1 MARIAK
7 LAAILMLVPA
17 FALATDCR
25 HFFVKQAVVAY
36 VAPATLYQAGASL
49 ELEAIVKRAVRE
61 ELRMAQTQ
69 SPHAQQQR
77 AQASSSVI
85 VQKCAKC
92 HSAPKPAAGLTLDGF
107 TAIPDTAFRRIM
119 EIVGAAIEVPA
130 EMKALVASMK
140 PEDKGRILEE
150 MIALK
155 PSIVQQ
161 PADVPPGFPQV
172 EGDGGLR

>member
-7 LAAILMLVPA
+7 LAAVIMLVPA
-17 FALATDCR
+17 VAQATDCR

-69 SPHAQQQR
+69 SPQVQQQR
-77 AQASSSVI
+77 QQASASLI

-107 TAIPDTAFRRIM
+107 TAIPDTAFRRITEM
-119 EIVGAAIEVPA
+119 LGAGIGIPD
-130 EMKALVASMK
+130 EMKQVVASVK
-140 PEDKGRILEE
+140 PEDKGRILDE